1 MNIKLDIEQL
11 TQILTDFYTLSHVRT
26 VIYDN
31 SFSRVAA
38 YPEHNSDFCTLMK
51 QNPESKCLC
60 RHSEKIACKICSE
73 KNSLYIYKC
82 HAGLIEAVAPIK
94 MNDMILGY
102 IMFGQILHNDTNGDA
117 IISYASQFIKGEEI
131 LKKAFD
137 KIKVR
142 SDNQITAIASI
153 MQACTSYLWISGL
166 IKIDQKKHIYLL
178 NDYIDQNISSN
189 LSVDV
194 LCSVLN
200 VSRIKLYEI
209 AHEYYGM
216 SIGKYIRQKR
226 ISLAAKML
234 TENNSSVRVAA
245 ESVGFDDYNYFS
257 KVFKRETGYMPTEYK
272 KKYFD
277 NKKASETI

>member
-60 RHSEKIACKICSE
+60 RHSEKIACKICSQ

-131 LKKAFD
+131 LKKAFEKMGISARGYEKILRISRSIADLENSD
-137 KIKVR
+137 KILEEHILEAIQYR
-142 SDNQITAIASI
+142 SLD
-153 MQACTSYLWISGL
+153 
-166 IKIDQKKHIYLL
+166 
-178 NDYIDQNISSN
+178 
-189 LSVDV
+189 
-194 LCSVLN
+194 
-200 VSRIKLYEI
+200 
-209 AHEYYGM
+209 
-216 SIGKYIRQKR
+216 
-226 ISLAAKML
+226 
-234 TENNSSVRVAA
+234 
-245 ESVGFDDYNYFS
+245 
-257 KVFKRETGYMPTEYK
+257 
-272 KKYFD
+272 KKYD
-277 NKKASETI
+277 RR